1 MEGFWPIIIVI
12 VVSIISSIIKKAKAE
27 AVEKRQTTH
36 FDSKGRPITN
46 KPQSA
51 KPAGLSDLLKEFQKL
66 KEMAEQNPNQPH
78 KFPTPATVSASN
90 RFPEPV
96 ENSYEME
103 KDEVFQE
110 NEPMSGAVSMEDRI
124 SVRERA
130 LEEFVD
136 EDHPIFKGAGKAAES
151 RVNKSTGL
159 GDKIMKDMFSKE
171 NIIRGIIMNEAVLA
185 KKQY

>member
-36 FDSKGRPITN
+36 FDNKGRPITN

-51 KPAGLSDLLKEFQKL
+51 KPTGLSDLLKEFQKL
-66 KEMAEQNPNQPH
+66 KEMAEQNANQQH
-78 KFPTPATVSASN
+78 RFPTPATTPN
-90 RFPEPV
+90 RFPEQV
-96 ENSYEME
+96 ENPYEIDKE
-103 KDEVFQE
+103 EVIEE

>member
-1 MEGFWPIIIVI
+1 MEGFWPILI
-12 VVSIISSIIKKAKAE
+12 VVFVSVVSSFIKKAKAQAAE
-27 AVEKRQTTH
+27 QRKTTH
-36 FDSKGRPITN
+36 FDNKGRPITN
-46 KPQSA
+46 KPQPA

-96 ENSYEME
+96 ENSSEME

-110 NEPMSGAVSMEDRI
+110 NEPMARAVSMEDRI

-159 GDKIMKDMFSKE
+159 GDRIMKDMFSKE

>member
-1 MEGFWPIIIVI
+1 MEGFWPIIIIIIISV
-12 VVSIISSIIKKAKAE
+12 ISSIIKKAKAE
-27 AVEKRQTTH
+27 AFEKKQTTH
-36 FDSKGRPITN
+36 FDNKGRPLHNTPQPS
-46 KPQSA
+46 KPT
-51 KPAGLSDLLKEFQKL
+51 GLSDLLKEFQKL

-78 KFPTPATVSASN
+78 KFPTPATDSTPN

-96 ENSYEME
+96 ENSYKQE
-103 KDEVFQE
+103 KDEVLQKSE
-110 NEPMSGAVSMEDRI
+110 SMAGAVSMEDRI

-159 GDKIMKDMFSKE
+159 GNKIMKDMFSKE

>member
-12 VVSIISSIIKKAKAE
+12 IISIISSIIKKAKAE
-27 AVEKRQTTH
+27 AEIGKSNKTTH
-36 FDSKGRPITN
+36 FDSKGRPVNN
-46 KPQSA
+46 KQQSA

-78 KFPTPATVSASN
+78 KFPTPSAAQN
-90 RFPEPV
+90 RFPEQI
-96 ENSYEME
+96 ENSYETDKE
-103 KDEVFQE
+103 EVFQE

-159 GDKIMKDMFSKE
+159 GDRIMKDMFSKE